1 MLSFFL
7 APIALILFNYGMIK
21 IILAIIHFAQK
32 FIIVDAQKI
41 MIFEN
46 TLFLQ
51 EDSETINRE
60 KIVIIDIIRHVI
72 ISLLFAYG
80 HITLEQARN
89 EVRTIHCVY
98 RPYELVKYL
107 QPRHTPI

>member
-1 MLSFFL
+1 
-7 APIALILFNYGMIK
+7 
-21 IILAIIHFAQK
+21 
-32 FIIVDAQKI
+32 

-60 KIVIIDIIRHVI
+60 KIVKIDIIRHGI
-72 ISLLFAYG
+72 ISLFFSYG

-98 RPYELVKYL
+98 HPYDLAKYL
-107 QPRHTPI
+107 QPSNSPP